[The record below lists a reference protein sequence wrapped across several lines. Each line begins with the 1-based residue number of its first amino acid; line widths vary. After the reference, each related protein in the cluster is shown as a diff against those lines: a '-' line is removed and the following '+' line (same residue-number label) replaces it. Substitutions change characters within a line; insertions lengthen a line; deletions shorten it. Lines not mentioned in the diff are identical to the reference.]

1 MDINRRAVLIGGAAT
16 LLAGASGVG
25 VVGSASAA
33 TVVDMEALLLAAQ
46 WDPRKPDQGITTGA
60 KASVLA
66 VEGALADEGLLA
78 ASYVDGHFGTTTV
91 TAYAA
96 WQRQLGYSGLAANG
110 LPGSASLTA
119 LGSGRFTVTRVV
131 QPGARTTFHGV
142 TANAR
147 TKAMLV
153 EGQSHIAQNLVME
166 QGSYSTSDPSSAGT
180 HAGGGAVDIHVDN
193 LTSTQRVTAVRELR
207 KVGFAAWLRSPSQ
220 GDWDWHIH
228 AVATSDPDLSTEAQH
243 QIGDYYLGLNGLANR
258 QPDDGPQ
265 VTKTAWEAYK
275 RAHGL

>member
-16 LLAGASGVG
+16 LLAGAAGVG
-25 VVGSASAA
+25 VAGSASAA

-110 LPGSASLTA
+110 LPGSASLA
-119 LGSGRFTVTRVV
+119 VLGSGRFTVTRVV

-142 TANAR
+142 TVNAR

-265 VTKTAWEAYK
+265 VAKVAWEAYK